1 LELTPKHAEVLSELI
16 NIGYGRAAAALSELT
31 GQRIT
36 LEAPKVEM
44 YPLNKV
50 QEALT
55 KLLQGEVSSVHQV
68 FTGPVS
74 GHALLLVDNR
84 AAELLT
90 EQLVDQDSD
99 ITNRRAARREALTEL
114 GNILLQA
121 SMGVCGNLLQVH
133 VSFSVPHLHI
143 ETVDE
148 LLNSV
153 IVAEQDLQ
161 FALLVQTRFQ
171 VLDGQISGYL
181 LVVLGITSFSR
192 LLQELQNWEHRQLSK
207 SEPMG

>member
-1 LELTPKHAEVLSELI
+1 VELKAKHGEILAELI

-36 LEAPKVEM
+36 LEAPKIELHPIHEV
-44 YPLNKV
+44 K
-50 QEALT
+50 EALT
-55 KLLQGEVSSVHQV
+55 KLLHGEVSSVHQV

-74 GHALLLVDNR
+74 GHAVLLVDSG

-90 EQLVDQDSD
+90 DQLIDPEAALGNQ
-99 ITNRRAARREALTEL
+99 RAARREAFTEV

-121 SMGVCGNLLQVH
+121 SMGLCGNLLQVH
-133 VSFSVPHLHI
+133 VTFSVPRLHV

-148 LLNSV
+148 LLTSV
-153 IVAEQDLQ
+153 LVAEQELQ

-171 VLDGQISGYL
+171 VLEGQISGYL
-181 LVVLGITSFSR
+181 LVILGITSFSR
-192 LLQELQNWEHRQLSK
+192 LLAELDNWERRQLSA
-207 SEPMG
+207 